1 VTLGIQVGT
10 ILIRDSRVI
19 DQRLELESDSYL
31 PNWSVVRALNAFALD
46 RKIHAAGWNSFF
58 MADEVR
64 ASAFGSIQAD
74 NLRTAL
80 QRIFQQVRGQDFNC
94 LEVTGISARHFL
106 GIPYFTVSAHSR
118 HIQHGWRLDPPQERR
133 TVHDAATA

>member
-1 VTLGIQVGT
+1 MTLGIQIGT
-10 ILIRDSRVI
+10 ILIRDSRAM

-31 PNWSVVRALNAFALD
+31 PNWSVVRALNGFALD

-58 MADEVR
+58 MADEVH

-74 NLRTAL
+74 SLRTAL
-80 QRIFQQVRGQDFNC
+80 QRIFAQLRGQDFNC

-118 HIQHGWRLDPPQERR
+118 HIQHSWQLDSPQERR
-133 TVHDAATA
+133 TAHDAATA